1 MFLLSMFFDNF
12 QFIFMLVCKK
22 LFESCFC
29 CFHCIVS
36 LFEQHT
42 VRRWTCR
49 MQSQSCQRVHL
60 CQLSWAKMSRQ
71 VTMTC
76 RHLFLVYCMIAASGP
91 VTAIQIPNSKI
102 QMILGFGVWIF
113 LHPLDS
119 DIFKQRRLADISCK
133 LFCTRI
139 YINLPKRV
147 GSRAGRYQ
155 RYW

>member
-1 MFLLSMFFDNF
+1 MWCFSSQCFLTIFNLYLCWYVKSFLS
-12 QFIFMLVCKK
+12 LV
-22 LFESCFC
+22 FVAF
-29 CFHCIVS
+29 IVS

-119 DIFKQRRLADISCK
+119 TYIRYFQATPTRR
-133 LFCTRI
+133 
-139 YINLPKRV
+139 YIVQAFLHTHLHQ
-147 GSRAGRYQ
+147 ST
-155 RYW
+155 